1 MKKIAVVGGANVD
14 IMAQSENKIVP
25 HDSNPG
31 RVAITF
37 GGVGRNIAHNLRLL
51 GHDVSLISV
60 FGDDMP
66 GGFLMEHCRG
76 LGMDLHLSQRL
87 PGARSNFYVCLSDFD
102 GEMVNA
108 VSDMTLMERL
118 TPQFLLEKTVEINT
132 HDAMA
137 VDANLTAE
145 SLGCLFRRVSVPV
158 FADAV
163 SSAKAVRISQALDES
178 RTELFLLKA
187 NRLEARVMTGSD
199 DLHGMVSRLHAMGV
213 VHVVITMGADGVLH
227 SGPDGETF
235 VPGVPVDVVN
245 TTGAGDALLAGT
257 VSGYVEGLTIQ
268 SALRVGVEAASQ
280 TLVVESAVNPDLSL
294 NLSI

>member
-14 IMAQSENKIVP
+14 IMAQSENEIVP

-51 GHDVSLISV
+51 GHDVSLVSV

-87 PGARSNFYVCLSDFD
+87 SGARSNFYVCLSDFD

-118 TPQFLLEKTVEINT
+118 SPQFLLDRTDEINT
-132 HDAMA
+132 HDAMV
-137 VDANLTAE
+137 VDANLAADA
-145 SLGCLFRRVSVPV
+145 LGCLFRRVSVPV

-163 SSAKAVRISQALDES
+163 SSAKAVRISQALDET

-187 NRLEARVMTGSD
+187 NRLEARVMTGCD
-199 DLHGMVSRLHAMGV
+199 DLQEMVSRLHALGV
-213 VHVVITMGADGVLH
+213 VHVVITMGADGVFH
-227 SGPDGETF
+227 SGPEGETI
-235 VPGVPVDVVN
+235 VPSVSVDVVN

-257 VSGYVEGLTIQ
+257 VSGCVEGMTVQ
-268 SALRVGVEAASQ
+268 SALRVGVEAACQ
-280 TLVVESAVNPDLSL
+280 TLIVESAVNPDLSL